1 MLRLETNPS
10 KQRTKRIFM
19 SSQLE
24 CGQMLHTF
32 TSFNKV
38 FVLLFV
44 SADLVNSI
52 ATTLVAFRIP
62 LGYSR
67 ERGV

>member
-1 MLRLETNPS
+1 V
-10 KQRTKRIFM
+10 
-19 SSQLE
+19 SSQVE

-32 TSFNKV
+32 TSSNKV

-44 SADLVNSI
+44 SAGLANSI

-62 LGYSR
+62 IGYSR
-67 ERGV
+67 EARRINY